1 MAIIF
6 INQDVLSHALLA
18 ISLILQHSN
27 ALHVQLGVNLA
38 HHMNHAKP
46 AHILNANN
54 IVQQLLLQLVHNV
67 NHHVN
72 IVINLHIIQFLAQDM
87 ECVYNV

>member
-1 MAIIF
+1 MAFIY

-18 ISLILQHSN
+18 ISRIPQHHN
-27 ALHVQLGVNLA
+27 VLPAHLGVNLA
-38 HHMNHAKP
+38 HHINHAKP
-46 AHILNANN
+46 AYILNVNN

-67 NHHVN
+67 NYHVN

-87 ECVYNV
+87 VCVYNV